1 MCPQS
6 ILIVQMKD
14 LHGGRT
20 IRLSLLYFV
29 RHRIVRDNRISRLPN
44 CSTQCPTLWW
54 SGLNQVFTSVRIC
67 CCCCCCAVIRI
78 LCERLSFRMTN
89 DIIYVQW
96 FMYQAIPGWLSLFR
110 IIIITPQWCDGTNL
124 GRIRSRCPQ
133 QQDDYCT
140 HGDQPVL
147 EGVVVVY
154 AHFTGYNRG
163 SNNMITTTTIQ
174 PCSTTK
180 SYHFFDLLWDR
191 PPYRLYYRK

>member
-1 MCPQS
+1 
-6 ILIVQMKD
+6 
-14 LHGGRT
+14 
-20 IRLSLLYFV
+20 
-29 RHRIVRDNRISRLPN
+29 
-44 CSTQCPTLWW
+44 
-54 SGLNQVFTSVRIC
+54 
-67 CCCCCCAVIRI
+67 
-78 LCERLSFRMTN
+78 
-89 DIIYVQW
+89 
-96 FMYQAIPGWLSLFR
+96 MYQAIPGWLSLFR

-191 PPYRLYYRK
+191 PPYRLYYRKWQVVPSIHWGIVLSFCELLHWKLECCAWWRHVIYFTSVVCTTLQDGLFYVCTSMRYVVPDEGDGGQVRWNIQR